1 MIALYSILAAFLF
14 LLPVSDGKKF
24 LIMDLNSNYI
34 LIDSKPMQEG
44 DVFDDGASVW
54 WCFKGQTMVAM
65 DINTSKMYKFSAV
78 NSGSNSPETSDFWG
92 VEKPLSTNAGATLDT
107 SAEAKPYFYITYSQ
121 NGGVK
126 KEVLHL
132 NIDLQSLPDGL
143 SLYYYDPV
151 SGSDE
156 FQTDDFR
163 GFLKNLTTAD
173 RMAKTE
179 LSKKDYYE
187 GEEQKLV
194 NDYMAL
200 MQKYVSQRFK
210 DIDYTY
216 KELKLFLKL

>member
-1 MIALYSILAAFLF
+1 MHSVQIRLY
-14 LLPVSDGKKF
+14 
-24 LIMDLNSNYI
+24 
-34 LIDSKPMQEG
+34 
-44 DVFDDGASVW
+44 
-54 WCFKGQTMVAM
+54 
-65 DINTSKMYKFSAV
+65 
-78 NSGSNSPETSDFWG
+78 
-92 VEKPLSTNAGATLDT
+92 
-107 SAEAKPYFYITYSQ
+107 
-121 NGGVK
+121 
-126 KEVLHL
+126 
-132 NIDLQSLPDGL
+132 
-143 SLYYYDPV
+143 
-151 SGSDE
+151 

-210 DIDYTY
+210 DIGYTY